1 VTHSEYEHELRE
13 SIKRRE
19 KLAAELGRNPFR
31 KLRVREPSEASPEL
45 GVVWGKRRPVN

>member
-13 SIKRRE
+13 SIKRQAKRE
-19 KLAAELGRNPFR
+19 AEGDPIYRIRTHVPTHLDN
-31 KLRVREPSEASPEL
+31 ADL